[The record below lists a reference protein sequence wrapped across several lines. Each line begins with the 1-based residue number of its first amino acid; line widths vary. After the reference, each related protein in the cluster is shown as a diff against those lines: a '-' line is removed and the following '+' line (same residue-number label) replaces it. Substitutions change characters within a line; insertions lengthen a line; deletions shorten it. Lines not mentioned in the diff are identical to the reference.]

1 MNSQQLEGY
10 KFRSKPLDLDLFRAM
25 SADLIA
31 KASSKFGGATV
42 TGATSDN
49 GNLARD
55 LNAVLPNSETRLCSL
70 KFTERFLHAHSSNTV
85 Y

>member
-1 MNSQQLEGY
+1 MSAQKRY
-10 KFRSKPLDLDLFRAM
+10 KLVSNELDLFVYRVI
-25 SADLIA
+25 SADMNA

-42 TGATSDN
+42 TGATSGN

-55 LNAVLPNSETRLCSL
+55 LNAALPNSETRLCSL
-70 KFTERFLHAHSSNTV
+70 KFTERFLHAHSSNAV